1 MPVVPATPLV
11 SGPPGT
17 AHIVSA
23 IMFLGRAGRPDPA
36 FSVEDIVQDIRSQI
50 RLLLPR

>member
-1 MPVVPATPLV
+1 
-11 SGPPGT
+11 
-17 AHIVSA
+17 
-23 IMFLGRAGRPDPA
+23 MFLGMAGRPDPA